1 MGLGEG
7 QRLPQLG
14 VHTVVLG
21 QEFQPALHTA
31 RSPTHAGATTG
42 AEGLPGLC
50 AQLERDATG
59 QCLYNVATALPFD
72 MVFRNVM
79 ALQPCGGHWLTK
91 HHEDVACRRMFVTRG
106 IPENASPKDT
116 DEDSSRD

>member
-1 MGLGEG
+1 MGLGKG

-14 VHTVVLG
+14 AHIVVLG
-21 QEFQPALHTA
+21 QEFQPGLHTA
-31 RSPTHAGATTG
+31 RSPTHARATTG

-59 QCLYNVATALPFD
+59 QCLYNVATALPLH

-79 ALQPCGGHWLTK
+79 ACCPVEATG
-91 HHEDVACRRMFVTRG
+91 
-106 IPENASPKDT
+106 
-116 DEDSSRD
+116 